1 MITKNELKDVALFS
15 IAYSM
20 LEYDDGDDKYITK
33 KITADLERLKNEMLS
48 ILQIYKS
55 ESKRIMNIIDKVH
68 HAVAVKKGNFCI
80 TAPQLALSL
89 LCLFLPPNER
99 KFRKLCEPLRNFWI
113 KNEELIRSIVIRA
126 NDGKYENYAQAS
138 EQIAYIY
145 IENI

>member
-33 KITADLERLKNEMLS
+33 QITADLERLKNEMFD

-89 LCLFLPPNER
+89 LCLFLPPNEH
-99 KFRKLCEPLRNFWI
+99 KFKKLCEPLTNFWA
-113 KNEELIRSIVIRA
+113 KNEELIRSIIIRA
-126 NDGKYENYAQAS
+126 NDGKYENYAESS